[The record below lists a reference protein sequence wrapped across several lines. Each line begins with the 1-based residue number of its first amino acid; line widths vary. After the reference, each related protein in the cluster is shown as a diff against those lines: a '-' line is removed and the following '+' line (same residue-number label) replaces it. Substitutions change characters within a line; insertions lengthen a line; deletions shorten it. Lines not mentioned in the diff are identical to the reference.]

1 MDWKDYFGAV
11 EKWEQGEQLDER
23 EARMVAYGWTAG
35 TCGQR
40 VRPDDA
46 VKVKVANRA
55 ISEERKQ
62 ASDARNLFLQPDRQ
76 SK

>member
-1 MDWKDYFGAV
+1 MDWKDYFSAV
-11 EKWEQGEQLDER
+11 EKWEQGEHLDER

-40 VRPDDA
+40 VRPNDA
-46 VKVKVANRA
+46 VKVRVAQA
-55 ISEERKQ
+55 ISEERKK

>member
-1 MDWKDYFGAV
+1 
-11 EKWEQGEQLDER
+11 
-23 EARMVAYGWTAG
+23 MVAYGWTAG

-40 VRPDDA
+40 VRPNDA
-46 VKVKVANRA
+46 VKVKVAKA
-55 ISEERKQ
+55 ISEERKK